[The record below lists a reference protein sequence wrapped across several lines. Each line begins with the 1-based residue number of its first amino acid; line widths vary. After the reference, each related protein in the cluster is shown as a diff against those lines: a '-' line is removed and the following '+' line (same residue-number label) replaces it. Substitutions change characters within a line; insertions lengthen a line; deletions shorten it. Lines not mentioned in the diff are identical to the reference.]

1 MRSESADVGKCRM
14 KVSLLKVQCAV
25 GKCKLTKSSNT
36 DLTSATCHRKSNASS
51 TAADDEMQLCSPAFK
66 KGSCSSPRPTYYW
79 FPATWSEIG

>member
-51 TAADDEMQLCSPAFK
+51 
-66 KGSCSSPRPTYYW
+66 PTTLHLSILISLKIYLHLGNTPTNHKY
-79 FPATWSEIG
+79 